1 MDTLIYHLRRHALLR
16 GIVYALA
23 GLAIVVN
30 PSAVFKIAV
39 YLISGYLAFM
49 GLVDLIEGIKVKR
62 SADVY
67 DSSFVLGIIFLVLAG
82 IVLVFSK
89 VIVSIFPIF
98 LGLLLVMLGST
109 RLIQSFNLRKYTD
122 VNWVLFLL
130 YGLFLLIGG
139 ILLIFNPFKSILLLF
154 QLFGGILI
162 VMGISECL
170 TLFQLRKIDN

>member
-1 MDTLIYHLRRHALLR
+1 MR